1 MSASKSASTNPW
13 QENYRRLVKHS
24 EKDKWESRFRALVNG
39 IGAPPMQ
46 TQYRFHPE
54 RLWRF
59 DFAWPQRKIAF
70 EIEGGIWRKGGGAHS
85 HPQNIERDIEKLN
98 AAALLGWRVIRIT
111 GKMLPAHNL
120 FYDEA
125 ARLVREAWIA
135 NGAPDFVG
143 SGSV

>member
-1 MSASKSASTNPW
+1 MKKTD
-13 QENYRRLVKHS
+13 K
-24 EKDKWESRFRALVNG
+24 KKWEERFAALVTG
-39 IGAPPMQ
+39 IGAPPMK

-85 HPQNIERDIEKLN
+85 HPLNIERDIEKLN

-111 GKMLPAHNL
+111 GKMLPVRNL

-125 ARLVREAWIA
+125 ARLVREAWVDS
-135 NGAPDFVG
+135 GAAEAVE
-143 SGSV
+143 SESVAKTI